1 MTCSDI
7 VRQLQSFT
15 TPRSRA
21 VSTIPIDD
29 ESSGMWDVPDV
40 DLIDLVLVS
49 RPQHLSRGGV
59 ET

>member
-1 MTCSDI
+1 M
-7 VRQLQSFT
+7 
-15 TPRSRA
+15 
-21 VSTIPIDD
+21 STIPIDD